1 MKTGKHSSAP
11 QGKRFDRA
19 TYEAAGRKDIDAT
32 QLLMALE
39 SSRTVACGVI
49 SVLSMLRDHGVP
61 EFNGDT
67 AGAFIDSVQADEL
80 LSFCIES
87 MGLLNARIEAVAD
100 LLAERSE
107 SD

>member
-1 MKTGKHSSAP
+1 
-11 QGKRFDRA
+11 
-19 TYEAAGRKDIDAT
+19 
-32 QLLMALE
+32 
-39 SSRTVACGVI
+39 
-49 SVLSMLRDHGVP
+49 MLRDHGVP